1 LAAELASLASQTKIG
16 SNRRIL
22 LPGDGASVVSEIEDT
37 YMLIKEMTREAS
49 IDLLARTRLCRLAC
63 AHEGQP
69 YITPIHCVYDD
80 NYLYAFTTL
89 GQKITWM
96 RKNPLVCVLA
106 EELISPQDWAS
117 VIVLGKYEELPDIE
131 PHETLRQHAY
141 DLLQQRAVW
150 WEPGYVE
157 TTIRGKARPMEFLY
171 FRIHIEQLSGHR
183 GVPDSI
189 PEPEHSVAQQKSRG
203 WIRKVFG
210 RSEH

>member
-1 LAAELASLASQTKIG
+1 M
-16 SNRRIL
+16 
-22 LPGDGASVVSEIEDT
+22 SEIEDT

-49 IDLLARTRLCRLAC
+49 IDLLARTHLCGLAC

-80 NYLYAFTTL
+80 NYLYGFSTL

-96 RKNPLVCVLA
+96 RTNPLVCALA

-117 VIVLGKYEELPDIE
+117 VIVFGKYEELPDIA
-131 PHETLRQHAY
+131 PHRTHRQHAY

-150 WEPGYVE
+150 WEPGYVA
-157 TTIRGKARPMEFLY
+157 TVIHGKPRPMDFLY
-171 FRIHIEQLSGHR
+171 FRIHIEQISGHR

-189 PEPEHSVAQQKSRG
+189 PEPEPSVAQPRIAG
-203 WIRKVFG
+203 WIHKVFG
-210 RSEH
+210 RSAHRSGTP